1 MKIIVSGSTGL
12 IGTALL
18 NRVGPTH
25 NIVRL
30 VRGEANPDDISW
42 DPGQGTID
50 PGALSGA
57 DAVVHLAGENIANRR
72 WSDKVKQQ
80 IRNSRVRS
88 TNLLSDALARTT
100 RPPAVI
106 VCASAIGYYGNRG
119 ETILNERSEP
129 GHGFLAEVC
138 SDWEAAAAPARNAG
152 IRVVHLRIGV
162 VLSAHGGALAQM
174 LPPFKLGVGG
184 ILGSGRQYMSWI
196 SMEDLVRVILH
207 TIDNPTLTG
216 AVNAV
221 APFSITNRL
230 FTKTLGRVIRRPTVL
245 PLPAAFARVLLGE
258 MADELLLASTR
269 VVPEKLLS
277 DGFIF
282 THTSLEDALKAELD

>member
-1 MKIIVSGSTGL
+1 
-12 IGTALL
+12 
-18 NRVGPTH
+18 
-25 NIVRL
+25 
-30 VRGEANPDDISW
+30 
-42 DPGQGTID
+42 
-50 PGALSGA
+50 
-57 DAVVHLAGENIANRR
+57 
-72 WSDKVKQQ
+72 
-80 IRNSRVRS
+80 
-88 TNLLSDALARTT
+88 
-100 RPPAVI
+100 
-106 VCASAIGYYGNRG
+106 
-119 ETILNERSEP
+119 
-129 GHGFLAEVC
+129 
-138 SDWEAAAAPARNAG
+138 
-152 IRVVHLRIGV
+152 
-162 VLSAHGGALAQM
+162 M